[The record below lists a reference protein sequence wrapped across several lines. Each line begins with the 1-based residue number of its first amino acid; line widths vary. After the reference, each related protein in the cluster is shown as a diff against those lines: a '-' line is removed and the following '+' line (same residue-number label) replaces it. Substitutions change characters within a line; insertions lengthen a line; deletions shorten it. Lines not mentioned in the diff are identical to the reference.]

1 MPQNPQP
8 PTAAQQAAGWKLFV
22 ATGCSGCHHSV
33 QPVVLEQGRGPPL
46 KATIVPYT
54 DLSVHDLGPGL
65 ADHEVAGAAHP
76 TRWRTAPLWGIGYRL
91 SRESKPTF
99 LHDGRA
105 RSVEEAVL
113 WHDGE
118 AAVVRERFAHLPRA
132 QRAQLLEFV
141 EAL

>member
-1 MPQNPQP
+1 MLV
-8 PTAAQQAAGWKLFV
+8 QADGR
-22 ATGCSGCHHSV
+22 
-33 QPVVLEQGRGPPL
+33 PLEARI
-46 KATIVPYT
+46 APYT
-54 DLSVHDLGPGL
+54 DLSVHDLGADL
-65 ADHEVAGAAHP
+65 ADHELTGAVHP

-91 SRESKPTF
+91 SRESRPTF

-118 AAVVRERFAHLPRA
+118 ARAVRERFAQLPRA
-132 QRAQLLEFV
+132 QREQLLRFV